1 VILDNPGLFIIGLA
15 LYLFVFWVFTDNSDF
30 TLSFDDF
37 ALFANWF
44 YWWSNFHVKPSFQK
58 RPFYII

>member
-44 YWWSNFHVKPSFQK
+44 Y
-58 RPFYII
+58 